1 MDKRKLIL
9 IAVSLVVLAISVFI
23 FMKSGITTFNRE
35 EKVKAIPDPLDVT
48 LDFYSDWLELQSGTT
63 TNPYESELMTNGIL
77 TEAARNAL
85 KEAKSNGGEIDPFF
99 CQKQTPARIGAKV
112 LFELENKAEI
122 IILDKTPSS
131 TEPFSQ
137 AIVSLT
143 KNDTAWNITNIS
155 CSTGEVAPVS
165 EYDFDHEGYL
175 IKSLP
180 APYKTGEW
188 HLVFEQ
194 SGQMGYVAPLL
205 FSTTSICSAAG
216 GAEATCYPELFTEG
230 TTAKV
235 VGDMYEEG
243 VSVVKLEI
251 K

>member
-9 IAVSLVVLAISVFI
+9 IAVSLVVVAISVFI

-48 LDFYSDWLELQSGTT
+48 LDFYSEWLELQNGTT
-63 TNPYESELMTNGIL
+63 TNPYESELMTNGVL
-77 TEAARNAL
+77 SEAARNSL
-85 KEAKSNGGEIDPFF
+85 KEAKAKGGELDPFF

-112 LFELENKAEI
+112 LFELDNKAEI

-131 TEPFSQ
+131 TDPFSQ

-143 KNDTAWNITNIS
+143 KGETAWNITGIA
-155 CSTGEVAPVS
+155 CSTGEVAPTS

-194 SGQMGYVAPLL
+194 DGQMGYVAPLL
-205 FSTTSICSAAG
+205 FSTTSVCSATG
-216 GAEATCYPELFTEG
+216 GSETTCNPELFTEG

-235 VGDMYEEG
+235 VGGMLEEG
-243 VSVVKLEI
+243 VSVIKLEV

>member
-9 IAVSLVVLAISVFI
+9 IAVSLVVVAISVFI

-48 LDFYSDWLELQSGTT
+48 LDFYSDWLELQKGTT
-63 TNPYESELMTNGIL
+63 TNPYESALMTNGVL
-77 TEAARNAL
+77 SEGARNAL
-85 KEAKSNGGEIDPFF
+85 TEAKGKGGEIDPFF
-99 CQKQTPARIGAKV
+99 CRKQTPTRIGAKV
-112 LFELENKAEI
+112 LFELDNKAEV

-131 TEPFSQ
+131 TEAFSQ

-143 KNDTAWNITNIS
+143 KGDTAWTITNIS
-155 CSTGEVAPVS
+155 CSTGEVAPDS

-205 FSTTSICSAAG
+205 FSTTSICSATG
-216 GAEATCYPELFTEG
+216 GAEAACNPELFTEG

-235 VGDMYEEG
+235 VGDMLEEG